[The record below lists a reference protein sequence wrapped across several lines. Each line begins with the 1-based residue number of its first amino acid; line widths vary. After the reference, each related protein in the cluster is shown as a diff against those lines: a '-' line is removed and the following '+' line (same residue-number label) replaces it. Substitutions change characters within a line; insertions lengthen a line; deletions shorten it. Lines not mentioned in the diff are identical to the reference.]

1 MKLFLIFLHHIFVKL
16 LFQIFV
22 CSLLPVTL
30 WASPCYAIIRKAHD
44 TSVSFGNNSLLIAQ
58 KDHTV
63 FEDNDTIYIK
73 RGKKLITKK
82 YYTSNGRIAS
92 KVIEVDMR
100 PPRTVSIYANWNEA
114 GKLISKRKVIAF
126 TGYAGTNRKIVWDY
140 VLNGKRC
147 LKRSLIGI
155 K

>member
-1 MKLFLIFLHHIFVKL
+1 MLIHYIIVKL
-16 LFQIFV
+16 LLRIFI
-22 CSLLPVTL
+22 CSMLPVKL
-30 WASPCYAIIRKAHD
+30 CASPNDTIIRKAPD
-44 TSVSFGNNSLLIAQ
+44 NAVSFGSNSLLIAQ
-58 KDHTV
+58 KDPAV

-82 YYTSNGRIAS
+82 YYTSNGRIAT
-92 KVIEVDMR
+92 KVIEVDVQ

-147 LKRSLIGI
+147 LKRSVIGI